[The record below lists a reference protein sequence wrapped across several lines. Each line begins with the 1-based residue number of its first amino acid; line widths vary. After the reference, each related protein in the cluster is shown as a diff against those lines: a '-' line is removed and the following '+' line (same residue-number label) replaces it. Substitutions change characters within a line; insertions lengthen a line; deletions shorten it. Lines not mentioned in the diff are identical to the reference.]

1 MVRIGQKLFLV
12 ALLGVSSCIV
22 ACAPPPQAPEIR
34 HLTVSA
40 KPPMPWPSAL
50 VAKPDAAPQIL
61 RVWLSRRDLVPGG
74 SIDGKIA
81 TSTNVASLEVRT
93 VVFSINAL
101 RSDFG
106 QFHFHLHILD
116 VPGISRGRS
125 YQMQIIAR
133 NTAGVENVQTTN
145 LEMP

>member
-12 ALLGVSSCIV
+12 ALLGASSCIV

-34 HLTVSA
+34 NLTVSA
-40 KPPMPWPSAL
+40 KPPQPWPTAITASPD
-50 VAKPDAAPQIL
+50 AKPEIV
-61 RVWLSRRDLVPGG
+61 RVWLSRRDLQPGG
-74 SIDGKIA
+74 FIDGKIA

-93 VVFSINAL
+93 VVFSINAE

-116 VPGISRGRS
+116 VPGISRGRN
-125 YQMQIIAR
+125 YDMQVIAR
-133 NTAGVENVQTTN
+133 NAAGVENVQTTK